1 MITTAAFLVRMIAN
15 DNYRCIYGKES
26 LAFRIMGFYRNLIYL
41 PPPTIFIEIRTVMGK
56 G

>member
-1 MITTAAFLVRMIAN
+1 MITTAAFLVRMITN
-15 DNYRCIYGKES
+15 DYYRCIYGKES
-26 LAFRIMGFYRNLIYL
+26 LAFRIMGFYRNLIY